1 MKAQDIIETVMEI
14 EKVTQKELA
23 EELGLTQQ
31 AVSKFKNGKGSLR
44 VDTFVKILNKM
55 GYTVV
60 VRRNGIGKAA
70 EWEVE

>member
-1 MKAQDIIETVMEI
+1 MKAQDIINTVMET

-23 EELGLTQQ
+23 KGLGLTQQ

-60 VRRNGIGKAA
+60 VRRTGIGKAV

>member
-1 MKAQDIIETVMEI
+1 MKAQDIINTVMET

-23 EELGLTQQ
+23 EGLGLTQQ

-44 VDTFVKILNKM
+44 VDTFIKILNKM

-60 VRRNGIGKAA
+60 VRRTGIGKAV

>member
-1 MKAQDIIETVMEI
+1 MKAQDIINTVMET
-14 EKVTQKELA
+14 EKVTQKDLA
-23 EELGLTQQ
+23 AELGLTQQ

-60 VRRNGIGKAA
+60 VRRTGIGKAV